1 MTEENVMMATSKLL
15 STPGKKSANSD
26 TGSADGNSSNK
37 IKKFAEAMTKSVEAI
52 EQIQVAIPPT
62 SHPPSSTNQVKK
74 AVMLHSNLRSS

>member
-1 MTEENVMMATSKLL
+1 MATSKLL
-15 STPGKKSANSD
+15 STPGKKSAANSD
-26 TGSADGNSSNK
+26 TGSADGSSNNK